1 MAKAK
6 NTFLKSKMN
15 KDLDARIL
23 DKNEYRDA
31 VNVQVNKSEGDEV
44 GSLENVLGNTK
55 AADVGDHTGASG
67 LNCIGQIV
75 DDSTGIAYLFYTNHN
90 GNINYYNPSAK
101 HFIIAFDSNTNTLTT
116 LVEGA
121 FLNFSTKH
129 PIYGVNVLENLLF
142 WTDNRNQP
150 RKINIQ
156 KASTI
161 SGYYTTEDQISVAKY
176 NPHKSIEL
184 FSESEL
190 SSGDY
195 ESTMKDVSS
204 FYLPNGGKGI
214 IKNNVTA
221 GDTQVNLSTLEGDIV
236 VPGPYGTTGATVS
249 YTTATNPPSI
259 VEVAGVTVSSFTY
272 NDSTDA
278 WEVTVTGGTLPDL
291 NDITQSIVFNA
302 NPYYNK
308 DYAGDPTYLQDKFV
322 RFGYRFKF
330 DDDEYS
336 LFSTFTQST
345 FIPKQDGYF
354 MYVKKDEADN
364 VQDVNDQDAA
374 YRSSI
379 VSFMENKVDN
389 IELRIPLPFDNYELQ
404 DKLKVKSLEILYKES
419 DEPSVKVVDS
429 IDIDT
434 IFNAAATCQ
443 AAAATT
449 TTTLTVDN
457 VQGGI
462 NIGDRITGFGILGTS
477 VVTVDNYVPDNPDE
491 NPSTSGTITLSSAQT
506 IAEDTVLTIGE
517 TDYYIYNYESK
528 KPFKTLPERDLIRV
542 YDKIPV
548 RAFAQEVSGNRVI
561 YGNFQNKHTA
571 PDHLNYNVA
580 ITEKSEFSLNEV
592 TVDADAIPSGST
604 TITFTNYTPKAGS
617 TIEIG
622 YIVIC
627 PGIPEGTLVTSVTAG
642 GGNTGTITIDNAT
655 TANIDLGQVI
665 IIEPGG
671 DTKNTSSVIEYP
683 NHSVKTNRNYQVGV
697 ILSDRYGRQS
707 GVILSDNKD
716 LITIGGNKFIGSTV
730 YSPYIDS
737 NVQPDEWR
745 GNSIKM
751 LFNETIAT
759 EKNLSIGLPGVYN
772 GDPTSSDYNPL
783 GWYTFKVVVKQTE
796 QEYYNVYLPGIM
808 AAYPNDTSLEVG
820 KTSHIALI
828 SDNINKVPRDLNEVG
843 PDQDQF
849 RSSVKLYG
857 RVENSDVEV
866 SETLGNIGDSNLQ
879 YYPGRTFDFASTVAT
894 NIDLFDY
901 NPQDPPAPNYFPQF
915 YSVES
920 NPYIARINTAKKIG
934 QVADVNFTAVTAII
948 AVTATTDTL
957 QLTSVSGESADIE
970 IGDKVVGPGFPD
982 DLVVSGSGFTSGNA
996 AGQNWKVAGTGFTGT
1011 TVEFYNDV
1019 VGGNPPG
1026 SAAIVAGQTMDTQAG
1041 VPEGTVVLSVDT
1053 NGGPPNNTIVEL
1065 NNIVQLSGGTLVD
1078 FTEPSELVVS
1088 TAVPVTLG
1096 DSINVYSA
1104 AAPGIQYLAVYE
1116 TEPVQSLLDIFW
1128 ETSTTGF
1135 IKDINDVIIN
1145 ENDGGSGAAGLSNWN
1160 DNPFNESLRSGE
1172 DCLQAPIY
1180 LVDNFGAAIPSGD
1193 IDVPLALDSVVDDNG
1208 INVQTEYVFDP
1219 YPFPGPTVQQPV
1231 FSFEETSS
1239 GSYEYMLKTADGFAS
1254 FIYYG
1259 ADEGARNFTLTFSA
1273 VVNDLPITITQN
1285 LSLGN
1290 TQPHIPTS
1298 SGNTSDVKVLNDQ
1311 TSVTEIKVYTGSD
1324 DIGNGWDVTTT
1335 NTSYPLPA
1343 GLQTTGSNFTPPEDP
1358 VLEFGVVNAV
1368 NNSNTFVTYN
1378 WASGIINV
1386 DDLLYRATG
1395 NNVGNVP
1402 SGTYIESIQV
1412 DTPIAGQTTFTVSK
1426 NITVPAYTSNPSA
1439 KLTFGSPGTLEV
1451 DQAVTVGEDQILN
1464 VANTSELWDDCPLA
1478 PFYPGG
1484 TNVRYIGELK
1494 AVNGAGWR
1502 SSDLLGNSKKSEDLT
1517 FTKISEVRGAGTPG
1531 EATTNY
1537 FALENPGYS
1546 FLGASAKIDLVN
1558 TGYQDA
1564 NMPSDVYTITY
1575 EVSDP
1580 GDTVQCQAIVNTG
1593 IVICKIQEW
1602 TLNGVYSGSG
1612 VPYTGKFIFV
1622 QVCDPNGALPPF
1634 GTGINGWYCW
1644 IDGNQDS
1651 GDFPSWNNLISSNGS
1666 NNIIIN
1672 PTSDG
1677 TGYANM
1683 STTGWTAKFTFLQ
1696 DQNNPVPGGY
1706 TFYGLLTHIANNSAI
1721 TGGDLIGGGGPDRYQ
1736 WTLTAGTDTN
1746 TPLVPSTSNY
1756 AFSIV

>member
-1 MAKAK
+1 MAKAS

-15 KDLDARIL
+15 KDLDARIIAN
-23 DKNEYRDA
+23 NEYRNA
-31 VNVQVNKSEGDEV
+31 INVQVNKSEGDNV

-55 AADVGDHTGASG
+55 VADVGEATGASN
-67 LNCIGQIV
+67 LNCIGKVV
-75 DDSTGIAYLFYTNHN
+75 DDSSGVAYLFYTNHN
-90 GNINYYNPSAK
+90 GNLNNYNPLAK
-101 HFIIAFDSNTNTLTT
+101 NFIISFDSKTDSITT

-129 PIYGVNVLENLLF
+129 PIYGINVLENLLF

-156 KASTI
+156 KASTAL
-161 SGYYTTEDQISVAKY
+161 GYYTTEDQISVAKY
-176 NPHKSIEL
+176 NPHKAIEL

-214 IKNNVTA
+214 IKNDVTA
-221 GDTQVNLSTLEGDIV
+221 GDTQVDLSTLEGDIV
-236 VPGPYGTTGATVS
+236 VPGPYGATGASVS
-249 YTTATNPPSI
+249 YTTSTNPPSI

-272 NDSTDA
+272 NDSTSA

-291 NDITQSIVFNA
+291 DDITQSIVFNA

-308 DYAGDPTYLQDKFV
+308 DYAGDPTYLEDKFV

-389 IELRIPLPFDNYELQ
+389 IELRIPLPFENYELQ
-404 DKLKVKSLEILYKES
+404 DKLKVKFLEILYKES
-419 DEPSVKVVDS
+419 DGASVKVVDS
-429 IDIDT
+429 VDINT
-434 IFNAAATCQ
+434 IFNAAAVCQ
-443 AAAATT
+443 ASAATT
-449 TTTLTVDN
+449 TITLTVDN

-462 NIGDRITGFGILGTS
+462 NIGDRVTGFGILGTS
-477 VVTVDNYVPDNPDE
+477 FVTIDNYEPDNPEE

-517 TDYYIYNYESK
+517 TDYYTYNYKSK
-528 KPFKTLPERDLIRV
+528 KPIKTLPEKDLIRV

-561 YGNFQNKHTA
+561 YGNFQDKHSA

-580 ITEKSEFSLNEV
+580 VTEKTEFTLNEV

-604 TITFTNYTPKAGS
+604 TITFTNYNPKGGS
-617 TIEIG
+617 TIQVG
-622 YIVIC
+622 YVVIC
-627 PGIPEGTLVTSVTAG
+627 PGIPEGTLVTSVTTG
-642 GGNTGTITIDNAT
+642 GGNTGTITLDTAT
-655 TANIDLGQVI
+655 TANINLGQVI

-671 DTKNTSSVIEYP
+671 DVQNTSSVIEYP
-683 NHSVKTNRNYQVGV
+683 NHSLKTNRNYQVGV

-716 LITIGGNKFIGSTV
+716 LITINGNKFIGSTV

-737 NVQPDEWR
+737 SVQPDEWR

-759 EKNLSIGLPGVYN
+759 AGTPGVYN
-772 GDPTSSDYNPL
+772 GDQTSSDYNPL

-808 AAYPNDTSLEVG
+808 AAYPNNTTLEVG

-828 SDNINKVPRDLNEVG
+828 SDNINKVPRDLSEVG
-843 PDQDQF
+843 PDQNQF
-849 RSSVKLYG
+849 RSSIKLYG
-857 RVENSDVEV
+857 RVENSNVEV

-894 NIDLFDY
+894 NTDLFDY

-920 NPYIARINTAKKIG
+920 NPYIARINTAKRIG
-934 QVADVNFTAVTAII
+934 QVADVNFTSVSAII
-948 AVTATTDTL
+948 AVTETTDTL
-957 QLTSVSGESADIE
+957 KLTSVSGVTADIE

-982 DLVVSGSGFTSGNA
+982 DLVVSGSGFSSGNTVR
-996 AGQNWKVAGTGFTGT
+996 AGAVIAGTGFTGT
-1011 TVEFYNDV
+1011 LFELSSQGAGTDPIVPGLIVE
-1019 VGGNPPG
+1019 
-1026 SAAIVAGQTMDTQAG
+1026 TTTG
-1041 VPEGTVVLSVDT
+1041 VPEGTVVLNVSGTIPNLEIEVNNVVQVT
-1053 NGGPPNNTIVEL
+1053 GG
-1065 NNIVQLSGGTLVD
+1065 QLLD
-1078 FTEPSELVVS
+1078 FNEADSLVVS
-1088 TAVPVTLG
+1088 TVLPVTLG

-1104 AAPGIQYLAVYE
+1104 ETPGIQYLAVYE
-1116 TEPVQSLLDIFW
+1116 TEPVKSLLDIFW

-1135 IKDINDVIIN
+1135 IQDINDVIIN

-1172 DCLQAPIY
+1172 NCLQAPIY

-1193 IDVPLALDSVVDDNG
+1193 IDVPLALDSVIDDNG

-1231 FSFEETSS
+1231 FSFEETTP
-1239 GSYEYMLKTADGFAS
+1239 GSYEYMLKTANGFAS

-1259 ADEGARNFTLTFSA
+1259 IDEGARNFTLTFSA
-1273 VVNDLPITITQN
+1273 TVNDLPITITQD

-1298 SGNTSDVKVLNDQ
+1298 SGNSSTVQVLNDQ
-1311 TSVTEIKVYTGSD
+1311 TSVTDIKVYTGSE
-1324 DIGNGWDVTTT
+1324 DIGAGWDVTTL

-1343 GLQTTGSNFTPPEDP
+1343 GLQTTGTAFTPPGDP
-1358 VLEFGVVNAV
+1358 LTPFGVINAV
-1368 NNSNTFVTYN
+1368 SSSNTFVVYN
-1378 WASGIINV
+1378 WAALIIDV
-1386 DDLLYRATG
+1386 DNILYRSTSNTFG
-1395 NNVGNVP
+1395 SVP
-1402 SGTYIESIQV
+1402 SGTYIVSKQA
-1412 DTPIAGQTTFTVSK
+1412 DTPVAGQTTVTVNN
-1426 NITVPAYTSNPSA
+1426 NITVPAFTSNSSA
-1439 KLTFGSPGTLEV
+1439 TLQTGTPGQLEV
-1451 DQAVTVGEDQILN
+1451 SAAVTVGEGQILN
-1464 VANTSELWDDCPLA
+1464 TTNSSELWDDCPLA

-1484 TNVRYIGELK
+1484 TNVRYVGELQ

-1502 SSDLLGNSKKSEDLT
+1502 STDILGNTQKYKDLT

-1531 EATTNY
+1531 EETLFPGY
-1537 FALENPGYS
+1537 FALENPGAAS
-1546 FLGASAKIDLVN
+1546 FNSAAKIDLVN

-1593 IVICKIQEW
+1593 LVICDLQEW
-1602 TLNGVYSGSG
+1602 TLEGYYRDCSGNIPTGVSYEGR
-1612 VPYTGKFIFV
+1612 FIFV
-1622 QVCDPNGALPPF
+1622 RVCDPNGGLIG
-1634 GTGINGWYCW
+1634 GTNVNGWYAW
-1644 IDGNQDS
+1644 LSGNQGGEFS
-1651 GDFPSWNNLISSNGS
+1651 SWQNLVSSNGS
-1666 NNIIIN
+1666 SNIIIN
-1672 PTSDG
+1672 PTGG
-1677 TGYANM
+1677 TGGANM
-1683 STTGWTAKFTFLQ
+1683 ATEGWTAKFV
-1696 DQNNPVPGGY
+1696 D
-1706 TFYGLLTHIANNSAI
+1706 IATLKNVIATNQTI
-1721 TGGDLIGGGGPDRYQ
+1721 IGGCLVYGGSSYAYT
-1736 WTLTAGTDTN
+1736 WTLTAGTGTN

-1756 AFSIV
+1756 LFSIV

>member
-55 AADVGDHTGASG
+55 AADVSVHTGANN
-67 LNCIGQIV
+67 LTCIGQAV
-75 DDSTGIAYLFYTNHN
+75 DDSTSTAYLFYTNH
-90 GNINYYNPSAK
+90 GGSIDNYSPSAEN
-101 HFIIAFDSNTNTLTT
+101 FIISFNSSTNTLTT

-121 FLNFSTKH
+121 FLNFSTKN

-150 RKINIQ
+150 RKINLQ

-161 SGYYTTEDQISVAKY
+161 TGYYITEDQISVAKY

-184 FSESEL
+184 FSESAL
-190 SSGDY
+190 SPGDY

-214 IKNNVTA
+214 IKNDVTA

-236 VPGPYGTTGATVS
+236 VPGPYGATGASVS
-249 YTTATNPPSI
+249 YTTSTNPPSI

-272 NDSTDA
+272 NDSTSA

-291 NDITQSIVFNA
+291 DDITQSIVFNA

-308 DYAGDPTYLQDKFV
+308 DYAGDPTYLEDKFV

-379 VSFMENKVDN
+379 VSFMENKVNN

-429 IDIDT
+429 IDINT

-449 TTTLTVDN
+449 TTNLTVDN
-457 VQGGI
+457 VKGGI
-462 NIGDRITGFGILGTS
+462 NVGDRITGFGILGSS
-477 VVTVDNYVPDNPDE
+477 VVTVDDYEPDNPDE

-517 TDYYIYNYESK
+517 TDYYVYNYESK
-528 KPFKTLPERDLIRV
+528 KPFKTLPEKDLIRV

-580 ITEKSEFSLNEV
+580 VTEKNEFSLNEV

-604 TITFTNYTPKAGS
+604 TITFTNYNPKGGS
-617 TIEIG
+617 TIQIG

-627 PGIPEGTLVTSVTAG
+627 PGIPEGTLVTSVTTG

-655 TANIDLGQVI
+655 TANINLGQVI

-683 NHSVKTNRNYQVGV
+683 NNSVKTNRNYQVGV
-697 ILSDRYGRQS
+697 VLSDRYGRQS

-716 LITIGGNKFIGSTV
+716 LIIVDGNKFIGSTV
-730 YSPYIDS
+730 YSPYINS
-737 NVQPDEWR
+737 STQPDEWR

-759 EKNLSIGLPGVYN
+759 QKNLSIGLPGVYN
-772 GDPTSSDYNPL
+772 GDPTSGDYNPL

-808 AAYPNDTSLEVG
+808 AAYPNDTTLEVG

-828 SDNINKVPRDLNEVG
+828 SDNINKVPRDLAEVG
-843 PDQDQF
+843 PDQEQF

-866 SETLGNIGDSNLQ
+866 SETLTNIGDSNLQ
-879 YYPGRTFDFASTVAT
+879 YYPDRTFDFASTVAT

-901 NPQDPPAPNYFPQF
+901 NPQNPPAPNYFPQF

-934 QVADVNFTAVTAII
+934 QVADVNFTAVSGII
-948 AVTATTDTL
+948 AVTTTTDTL
-957 QLTSVSGESADIE
+957 KLTSVSGDSADIE

-982 DLVVSGSGFTSGNA
+982 DLVVSGSGFTTG
-996 AGQNWKVAGTGFTGT
+996 GFVREGTVGGTGFTGT
-1011 TVEFYNDV
+1011 TFELSAYGSGTGTVVPGLIVE
-1019 VGGNPPG
+1019 
-1026 SAAIVAGQTMDTQAG
+1026 TTTG
-1041 VPEGTVVLSVDT
+1041 VPEGTVVLNISGTFPNFEVEVNNVVQVT
-1053 NGGPPNNTIVEL
+1053 GGQSL
-1065 NNIVQLSGGTLVD
+1065 NFNEADS
-1078 FTEPSELVVS
+1078 LVVS
-1088 TAVPVTLG
+1088 IAVPVTLG

-1104 AAPGIQYLAVYE
+1104 TTPGIQYLAVYE

-1135 IKDINDVIIN
+1135 IQDINDVIIN
-1145 ENDGGSGAAGLSNWN
+1145 ENEGGSGAAGLSNWN

-1193 IDVPLALDSVVDDNG
+1193 IDVPLSLDSVFDANG
-1208 INVQTEYVFDP
+1208 INVQTEYTALGFAN
-1219 YPFPGPTVQQPV
+1219 PV
-1231 FSFEETSS
+1231 FSFEETSP
-1239 GSYEYMLKTADGFAS
+1239 GSYEYMLKTAPGFVAE
-1254 FIYYG
+1254 IYYG
-1259 ADEGARNFTLTFSA
+1259 TDEGARNFTLTFSA

-1298 SGNTSDVKVLNDQ
+1298 SGNSSGSRVLKDQ
-1311 TSVTEIKVYTGSD
+1311 TSVTTILVYTGGQN
-1324 DIGNGWDVTTT
+1324 IQAGWDVTTLDL
-1335 NTSYPLPA
+1335 SYPLPA
-1343 GLQTTGSNFTPPEDP
+1343 GLQTAGTAFTPPGNP
-1358 VLEFGVVNAV
+1358 LTAFGVVNAV
-1368 NNSNTFVTYN
+1368 SNSNTFVVYD
-1378 WASGIINV
+1378 WLDPIINPNY
-1386 DDLLYRATG
+1386 LLYRQTS
-1395 NNVGNVP
+1395 NVYGSVP
-1402 SGTYIESIQV
+1402 SGTYIVSKQA
-1412 DTPIAGQTTFTVSK
+1412 DTPVAGQITVTVSK
-1426 NITVPAYTSNPSA
+1426 NITVPAFTSNSSA
-1439 KLTFGSPGTLEV
+1439 LLQTGAPGQLEV
-1451 DQAVTVGEDQILN
+1451 SAAVTVGEGQLLN
-1464 VANTSELWDDCPLA
+1464 VVDSSEIWDDCPLA

-1484 TNVRYIGELK
+1484 TNVRHVGELK

-1502 SSDLLGNSKKSEDLT
+1502 STDTISNAKRAEDLT

-1531 EATTNY
+1531 EETLSPGY
-1537 FALENPGYS
+1537 FALENPGYAFFGS
-1546 FLGASAKIDLVN
+1546 AAKIDLVN

-1580 GDTVQCQAIVNTG
+1580 GDSVQCQAIVNTG
-1593 IVICKIQEW
+1593 LVICELQEW
-1602 TLNGVYSGSG
+1602 TLEGYYRNCSGNISTGVSYEGR
-1612 VPYTGKFIFV
+1612 FIFV
-1622 QVCDPNGALPPF
+1622 KVCDPNGGLIG
-1634 GTGINGWYCW
+1634 GTNVNGWYAW
-1644 IDGNQDS
+1644 LSGNQGGEFS
-1651 GDFPSWNNLISSNGS
+1651 SWQNLVSSNGS
-1666 NNIIIN
+1666 SNIIIN
-1672 PTSDG
+1672 PTGG
-1677 TGYANM
+1677 TGTGNM
-1683 STTGWTAKFTFLQ
+1683 ATQGWTAKFLDTATLK
-1696 DQNNPVPGGY
+1696 NV
-1706 TFYGLLTHIANNSAI
+1706 IATNQTI
-1721 TGGDLIGGGGPDRYQ
+1721 IGGCLVYGGNPDSYT
-1736 WTLTAGTDTN
+1736 WTLTAGTGTSV
-1746 TPLVPSTSNY
+1746 PLVPSTSNY
-1756 AFSIV
+1756 LFTTT

>member
-55 AADVGDHTGASG
+55 SADVGDHTGTSN
-67 LNCIGQIV
+67 LSCIGQVV
-75 DDSTGIAYLFYTNHN
+75 DDSTGVAYLFYTNHN

-101 HFIIAFDSNTNTLTT
+101 HFIIAFNSNTNTLTT

-161 SGYYTTEDQISVAKY
+161 TGYYTTEDQISVAKY
-176 NPHKSIEL
+176 NPHKAIEL
-184 FSESEL
+184 FTESEL

-204 FYLPNGGKGI
+204 FYLPNGGKGNI
-214 IKNNVTA
+214 QNAVTA
-221 GDTQVNLSTLEGDIV
+221 GDTQVDLRTLEGDIV
-236 VPGPYGTTGATVS
+236 VPGPYGAAGAKVY
-249 YTTATNPPSI
+249 YTTTANPPSI
-259 VEVAGVTVSSFTY
+259 VEVPGVTVDSFTY
-272 NDSTDA
+272 NDTASPPV
-278 WEVTVTGGTLPDL
+278 WEITVTGGTLPNL
-291 NDITQSIVFNA
+291 SAFTQNIVFNA

-308 DYAGDPTYLQDKFV
+308 DYAGDPTYLEDKFV

-374 YRSSI
+374 FRSSI
-379 VSFMENKVDN
+379 VSFMENKVNN

-429 IDIDT
+429 IDINT

-462 NIGDRITGFGILGTS
+462 NVGDRITGFGILGSS
-477 VVTVDNYVPDNPDE
+477 VVTVDDYEPDNPDE

-517 TDYYIYNYESK
+517 TDYYLYNYESK
-528 KPFKTLPERDLIRV
+528 KPFKTLPEKDLIRV

-561 YGNFQNKHTA
+561 YGNFQNKHSA

-580 ITEKSEFSLNEV
+580 VTEKSEFSLNEV

-604 TITFTNYTPKAGS
+604 TITFTNYTPKGGS

-627 PGIPEGTLVTSVTAG
+627 PGVPEGTLVTSVTAG

-655 TANIDLGQVI
+655 TANINLGQVI

-716 LITIGGNKFIGSTV
+716 LITIGENKFIGSTV

-737 NVQPDEWR
+737 SIQPDEWR

-759 EKNLSIGLPGVYN
+759 TGDPGVYN

-808 AAYPNDTSLEVG
+808 AAYPNNTSLEIG
-820 KTSHIALI
+820 KTSHVALI
-828 SDNINKVPRDLNEVG
+828 SDNINKVPRDLTEVG
-843 PDQDQF
+843 PDQEQF

-857 RVENSDVEV
+857 RVENSNVEV

-920 NPYIARINTAKKIG
+920 NPYIARINTAKQIG
-934 QVADVNFTAVTAII
+934 QVADVNFTAVSGII

-957 QLTSVSGESADIE
+957 QLTSVSGQSADIE
-970 IGDKVVGPGFPD
+970 IGDEVVGPGFPD
-982 DLVVSGSGFTSGNA
+982 DLVVSGSGFSSGNTVRVDA
-996 AGQNWKVAGTGFTGT
+996 VVAGTGFTGT
-1011 TVEFYNDV
+1011 LFELSSQGTGTDPIVPGLIVE
-1019 VGGNPPG
+1019 
-1026 SAAIVAGQTMDTQAG
+1026 TTTG
-1041 VPEGTVVLSVDT
+1041 VPEGTVVLNVSGTIPNLEIEVNNVVQVT
-1053 NGGPPNNTIVEL
+1053 GG
-1065 NNIVQLSGGTLVD
+1065 QLLD
-1078 FTEPSELVVS
+1078 FNEADSLVVS

-1104 AAPGIQYLAVYE
+1104 ETPGIQYLAVYE
-1116 TEPVQSLLDIFW
+1116 TEPVKSLLDIFW

-1135 IKDINDVIIN
+1135 IQDINDVIIN
-1145 ENDGGSGAAGLSNWN
+1145 ENEGGSGAAGLSNWN

-1172 DCLQAPIY
+1172 NCLQAPIY

-1193 IDVPLALDSVVDDNG
+1193 IDVPLALDSVIDDNG
-1208 INVQTEYVFDP
+1208 INVQTEYTALGFAN
-1219 YPFPGPTVQQPV
+1219 PV
-1231 FSFEETSS
+1231 FSFEETSP
-1239 GSYEYMLKTADGFAS
+1239 GSYEYMLKTASGFVAE
-1254 FIYYG
+1254 IYYG
-1259 ADEGARNFTLTFSA
+1259 TDEGARNFTLTFSA

-1298 SGNTSDVKVLNDQ
+1298 AGNASDVKVLKDQ
-1311 TSVTEIKVYTGSD
+1311 TSVTDIKVYTGSE
-1324 DIGNGWDVTTT
+1324 DIGTGWDVTTLDI
-1335 NTSYPLPA
+1335 SYPLPA
-1343 GLQTTGSNFTPPEDP
+1343 GLQTTGTAFTPPGDP
-1358 VLEFGVVNAV
+1358 LQPFGVVNAV
-1368 NNSNTFVTYN
+1368 SNSNTFVVYSSL
-1378 WASGIINV
+1378 ALIIDV
-1386 DDLLYRATG
+1386 DDILYRSISNTF
-1395 NNVGNVP
+1395 GNVP
-1402 SGTYIESIQV
+1402 PGTYIVSKQA
-1412 DTPIAGQTTFTVSK
+1412 DTPVVDQTTVTVNN
-1426 NITVPAYTSNPSA
+1426 NITVPAFTSNSSA
-1439 KLTFGSPGTLEV
+1439 TLQTGTPGQLEV
-1451 DQAVTVGEDQILN
+1451 SAAVTVGEGQILN
-1464 VANTSELWDDCPLA
+1464 TANSSELWDDCPLA

-1517 FTKISEVRGAGTPG
+1517 FTKISEVRGAGTLG
-1531 EATTNY
+1531 EQETNY
-1537 FALENPGYS
+1537 FALENPGYA
-1546 FLGASAKIDLVN
+1546 FFNTAAKIDLVN
-1558 TGYQDA
+1558 TGYQNA

-1580 GDTVQCQAIVNTG
+1580 GDSVQCQAIVNTG
-1593 IVICKIQEW
+1593 LVICDLQEW
-1602 TLNGVYSGSG
+1602 TLEGYYRNCSGNTSTGVSYE
-1612 VPYTGKFIFV
+1612 GKFIFV
-1622 QVCDPNGALPPF
+1622 RVCDPNGGLIG
-1634 GTGINGWYCW
+1634 GTNVNGWYAW
-1644 IDGNQDS
+1644 LSGNQGGEFS
-1651 GDFPSWNNLISSNGS
+1651 SWQNLVSSNGS
-1666 NNIIIN
+1666 SNIIIN
-1672 PTSDG
+1672 PTGG
-1677 TGYANM
+1677 TGTGNM
-1683 STTGWTAKFTFLQ
+1683 ATEGWTAKFV
-1696 DQNNPVPGGY
+1696 D
-1706 TFYGLLTHIANNSAI
+1706 IATLKNVIATNQTI
-1721 TGGDLIGGGGPDRYQ
+1721 IGGCLVYGGSSFAYT
-1736 WTLTAGTDTN
+1736 WTLTAGTGTN
-1746 TPLVPSTSNY
+1746 VPLVPSTSNY
-1756 AFSIV
+1756 LFTIT

>member
-55 AADVGDHTGASG
+55 AADAGTHTGVSG
-67 LNCIGQIV
+67 LNCIGQVV
-75 DDSTGIAYLFYTNHN
+75 DDSTGIAYLFYTNQNTNH
-90 GNINYYNPSAK
+90 YSPSAK
-101 HFIIAFDSNTNTLTT
+101 NFIIAFNSNTNTLTT

-150 RKINIQ
+150 RKINLQ

-161 SGYYTTEDQISVAKY
+161 TNYYTTEDQISVAKY

-184 FSESEL
+184 FSESAL
-190 SSGDY
+190 SSEGY

-214 IKNNVTA
+214 IKDDVTA

-236 VPGPYGTTGATVS
+236 IPGPYGATGAKVY
-249 YTTATNPPSI
+249 YTTASNPPSI
-259 VEVAGVTVSSFTY
+259 VEVSGVTVGSFTY
-272 NDSTDA
+272 NNSTKA
-278 WEVTVTGGTLPDL
+278 WEVTVTGGTLPELDR
-291 NDITQSIVFNA
+291 ITQSIVFNA

-308 DYAGDPTYLQDKFV
+308 DYAGDPTYLEDKFV

-354 MYVKKDEADN
+354 MYVKKDKADN
-364 VQDVNDQDAA
+364 VQDVNDQDSA

-379 VSFMENKVDN
+379 VSFMENKVDS
-389 IELRIPLPFDNYELQ
+389 IELRIPLPFENYELQ

-419 DEPSVKVVDS
+419 DELSVKVIDS
-429 IDIDT
+429 IDINT
-434 IFNAAATCQ
+434 IYNAAATCQ

-462 NIGDRITGFGILGTS
+462 NIGDRITGFGIIGSS
-477 VVTVDNYVPDNPDE
+477 VVTVDDYDPDNPDE

-517 TDYYIYNYESK
+517 TDYYIYNYECK
-528 KPFKTLPERDLIRV
+528 KPIKTLPEKDLIRV

-561 YGNFQNKHTA
+561 YGNFQNKHSA

-580 ITEKSEFSLNEV
+580 VTEKNEFSLNEV
-592 TVDADAIPSGST
+592 TVDANATPSGST
-604 TITFTNYTPKAGS
+604 TITFTNYTTKSGS

-627 PGIPEGTLVTSVTAG
+627 PGIPEGTLVTSVTSG
-642 GGNTGTITIDNAT
+642 SGNTGVITIDNAT
-655 TANIDLGQVI
+655 TANISLGQVI

-697 ILSDRYGRQS
+697 VLSDRYGRQS

-737 NVQPDEWR
+737 SIQPDEWR

-783 GWYTFKVVVKQTE
+783 GWYTFKVVVKQTD

-808 AAYPNDTSLEVG
+808 AAYPNDTTLEVG

-828 SDNINKVPRDLNEVG
+828 SDNINKIPRDLAEVG
-843 PDQDQF
+843 PDQEQF

-894 NIDLFDY
+894 NVDLFDY
-901 NPQDPPAPNYFPQF
+901 NTQDPPAPNYFPQF

-934 QVADVNFTAVTAII
+934 QVADVNFTAVSGVI
-948 AVTATTDTL
+948 AVTSTTDTL
-957 QLTSVSGESADIE
+957 QLTSVSGDSADIE
-970 IGDKVVGPGFPD
+970 VGDKVVGPGFPD
-982 DLVVSGSGFTSGNA
+982 DLVVAGSGFTAGSFVRQGTVA
-996 AGQNWKVAGTGFTGT
+996 ATGFTGT
-1011 TVEFYNDV
+1011 TFELSALSVDPDPIVPGLIVE
-1019 VGGNPPG
+1019 
-1026 SAAIVAGQTMDTQAG
+1026 ATTG
-1041 VPEGTVVLSVDT
+1041 VPEGTVVLNVSGSIPNLEIEVNNVVQVT
-1053 NGGPPNNTIVEL
+1053 GGQSL
-1065 NNIVQLSGGTLVD
+1065 D
-1078 FTEPSELVVS
+1078 FNEADSLVVS

-1104 AAPGIQYLAVYE
+1104 TTPGIQYLAVYE

-1145 ENDGGSGAAGLSNWN
+1145 ENEGGSGAAGLSNWN

-1172 DCLQAPIY
+1172 NCLQAPVY
-1180 LVDNFGAAIPSGD
+1180 LVDSFGAAIPSGD
-1193 IDVPLALDSVVDDNG
+1193 IDAPLALDSVIDDNG
-1208 INVQTEYVFDP
+1208 INVQTEYTALGV
-1219 YPFPGPTVQQPV
+1219 VNPV

-1239 GSYEYMLKTADGFAS
+1239 GSYEYMLKTAAGFVAE
-1254 FIYYG
+1254 IYYG

-1298 SGNTSDVKVLNDQ
+1298 TGNTSDVKVLKDQ
-1311 TSVTEIKVYTGSD
+1311 TSVTDIKVYTGSE
-1324 DIGNGWDVTTT
+1324 DIGTGWDVTTLDV
-1335 NTSYPLPA
+1335 SHPLPT
-1343 GLQTTGSNFTPPEDP
+1343 GLQTTGSAFTPPGDP
-1358 VLEFGVVNAV
+1358 LTPFGVVNTV
-1368 NNSNTFVTYN
+1368 SNSNTFVVYD
-1378 WASGIINV
+1378 WAALSIGI
-1386 DDLLYRATG
+1386 DDILYRSISNTFG
-1395 NNVGNVP
+1395 SVP
-1402 SGTYIESIQV
+1402 SGTYIVSKQA
-1412 DTPIAGQTTFTVSK
+1412 DTPVAGQTTITVNN
-1426 NITVPAYTSNPSA
+1426 NITVQAFTSNSSA
-1439 KLTFGSPGTLEV
+1439 TLQTGTPGKLKVSA
-1451 DQAVTVGEDQILN
+1451 AVTVGEGQILN
-1464 VANTSELWDDCPLA
+1464 TANSSELWDDCPLA

-1484 TNVRYIGELK
+1484 TNVRYVGELK

-1502 SSDLLGNSKKSEDLT
+1502 SSDFLGNSKKAEDLT
-1517 FTKISEVRGAGTPG
+1517 FTKISEFRGAGTPG
-1531 EATTNY
+1531 AQETDY
-1537 FALENPGYS
+1537 FDLENPGYA
-1546 FLGASAKIDLVN
+1546 FFGTAAKIDLVN

-1580 GDTVQCQAIVNTG
+1580 GDSVQCQAIVNTG
-1593 IVICKIQEW
+1593 LVICELQEW
-1602 TLNGVYSGSG
+1602 TLNGYYRDCSRNQSLG
-1612 VPYTGKFIFV
+1612 VSYEGRFIFV
-1622 QVCDPNGALPPF
+1622 RVCDPNGGLIG
-1634 GTGINGWYCW
+1634 GTNVNGWYAW
-1644 IDGNQDS
+1644 LSGNQGGQFS
-1651 GDFPSWNNLISSNGS
+1651 SWQNLVSSNGS
-1666 NNIIIN
+1666 SNIIIN
-1672 PTSDG
+1672 PTGG
-1677 TGYANM
+1677 TGAGNM
-1683 STTGWTAKFTFLQ
+1683 ATEGWTAKFFDTATLK
-1696 DQNNPVPGGY
+1696 N
-1706 TFYGLLTHIANNSAI
+1706 TIATNQTI
-1721 TGGDLIGGGGPDRYQ
+1721 IGGCLVYGGGSDAYT
-1736 WTLTAGTDTN
+1736 WTLTAGTGTSVS
-1746 TPLVPSTSNY
+1746 LVPSTSNY
-1756 AFSIV
+1756 LFTIL

>member
-55 AADVGDHTGASG
+55 AADVSVHTGVNN
-67 LNCIGQIV
+67 LTCIGQAV
-75 DDSTGIAYLFYTNHN
+75 DDSTSTAYLFYTTH
-90 GNINYYNPSAK
+90 GGSIDNYSPSAENY
-101 HFIIAFDSNTNTLTT
+101 IIAFNSNDNSLIT

-121 FLNFSTKH
+121 FLNFSKRN
-129 PIYGVNVLENLLF
+129 PIYGINILENLLF

-161 SGYYTTEDQISVAKY
+161 TGYYTTEDQISVAKY
-176 NPHKSIEL
+176 NPHKAIEL
-184 FSESEL
+184 FAESEL

-214 IKNNVTA
+214 IKDNVTA

-236 VPGPYGTTGATVS
+236 VPGPYGTTGASVS
-249 YTTATNPPSI
+249 YTTSTNPPSI
-259 VEVAGVTVSSFTY
+259 VEVTGVTVSSFTY
-272 NDSTDA
+272 NDSTSA

-291 NDITQSIVFNA
+291 DDITQSIVFNA

-308 DYAGDPTYLQDKFV
+308 DYAGDPTYLEDKFV

-379 VSFMENKVDN
+379 VSFMENKVNN

-429 IDIDT
+429 IDINT

-462 NIGDRITGFGILGTS
+462 NVGDRITGFGILGTS
-477 VVTVDNYVPDNPDE
+477 VVTVDDYEPDNQDE

-517 TDYYIYNYESK
+517 TDYYVYNYESK
-528 KPFKTLPERDLIRV
+528 KPFKTLPEKDLIRV

-580 ITEKSEFSLNEV
+580 VTEKNEFSLNEV

-604 TITFTNYTPKAGS
+604 TITFTNYTPKGGS
-617 TIEIG
+617 TIQIG

-655 TANIDLGQVI
+655 TANINLGQVI

-697 ILSDRYGRQS
+697 VLSDRYGRQS

-716 LITIGGNKFIGSTV
+716 LIIVDGNKFIGSTV
-730 YSPYIDS
+730 YSPYINS
-737 NVQPDEWR
+737 STQPDEWR

-759 EKNLSIGLPGVYN
+759 QKNLSIGLPGVYN
-772 GDPTSSDYNPL
+772 GDPTSGDYNPL

-808 AAYPNDTSLEVG
+808 AAYPNDTTLEVG

-828 SDNINKVPRDLNEVG
+828 SDNINKVPRDLAEVG
-843 PDQDQF
+843 PDQEQF

-866 SETLGNIGDSNLQ
+866 SETLTNIGDSNLQ
-879 YYPGRTFDFASTVAT
+879 YYPDRTFDFASTVAT

-901 NPQDPPAPNYFPQF
+901 NPQNPPAPNYFPQF

-934 QVADVNFTAVTAII
+934 QVADVNFTAVSGII
-948 AVTATTDTL
+948 AVTTTTDTL
-957 QLTSVSGESADIE
+957 KLTSVSGDSANIE

-982 DLVVSGSGFTSGNA
+982 DLVVSGSGFTTG
-996 AGQNWKVAGTGFTGT
+996 GFVREGTVGGTGFTGT
-1011 TVEFYNDV
+1011 TFELSAYGSGTGTVVPGLIVE
-1019 VGGNPPG
+1019 
-1026 SAAIVAGQTMDTQAG
+1026 TTTG
-1041 VPEGTVVLSVDT
+1041 VPEGTVVLNISGTFPNFEVEVNNVVQVT
-1053 NGGPPNNTIVEL
+1053 GGQSL
-1065 NNIVQLSGGTLVD
+1065 NFNEADS
-1078 FTEPSELVVS
+1078 LVVS

-1104 AAPGIQYLAVYE
+1104 TTPGIQYLAIYE

-1135 IKDINDVIIN
+1135 IQDINDVIIN
-1145 ENDGGSGAAGLSNWN
+1145 ENEGGSGAAGLSNWN

-1172 DCLQAPIY
+1172 DCLQAPVY

-1193 IDVPLALDSVVDDNG
+1193 IDVSLALDSVIDDNG
-1208 INVQTEYVFDP
+1208 INVQTEYTAFG
-1219 YPFPGPTVQQPV
+1219 FPNPV
-1231 FSFEETSS
+1231 FSFEETSP
-1239 GSYEYMLKTADGFAS
+1239 GSYEYMLKTAAGFVAE
-1254 FIYYG
+1254 IYYG
-1259 ADEGARNFTLTFSA
+1259 TDEGARNFTLTFSA

-1298 SGNTSDVKVLNDQ
+1298 AGNSSSVGVLKDQ
-1311 TSVTEIKVYTGSD
+1311 TSVTTILVRSGSES
-1324 DIGNGWDVTTT
+1324 IQAGWDVTTLD
-1335 NTSYPLPA
+1335 SAYPLPA
-1343 GLQTTGSNFTPPEDP
+1343 GLQTAGTAFTPPGNP
-1358 VLEFGVVNAV
+1358 LTAFGVVNSV
-1368 NNSNTFVTYN
+1368 SNSNTFVVYD
-1378 WASGIINV
+1378 WLDPIINPN
-1386 DDLLYRATG
+1386 DLLYRATG
-1395 NNVGNVP
+1395 NTYGSVP
-1402 SGTYIESIQV
+1402 SGTYIVSKQA
-1412 DTPIAGQTTFTVSK
+1412 DTPVAGQMTVTVNN
-1426 NITVPAYTSNPSA
+1426 NITVTAFTNNSYA
-1439 KLTFGSPGTLEV
+1439 KLQTGSPGQLEV
-1451 DQAVTVGEDQILN
+1451 SAAVTVGEGQILN
-1464 VANTSELWDDCPLA
+1464 VVDSSEIWDDCPLA

-1484 TNVRYIGELK
+1484 TNVRHVGELK

-1502 SSDLLGNSKKSEDLT
+1502 STDTLSNAKKAEDLT

-1531 EATTNY
+1531 EETLSPGY
-1537 FALENPGYS
+1537 FALENPGYA
-1546 FLGASAKIDLVN
+1546 FFGTAAKIDLVN

-1593 IVICKIQEW
+1593 LVICELQEW
-1602 TLNGVYSGSG
+1602 TLNGEYRIAIDDFGGTG
-1612 VPYTGKFIFV
+1612 VFYEGKFIFV
-1622 QVCDPNGALPPF
+1622 QVCDPNGGLI
-1634 GTGINGWYCW
+1634 GGEDYNGWYAW
-1644 IDGNQDS
+1644 RSGSNTAENP

-1666 NNIIIN
+1666 SNLIIDPYNGNGALYDPGFGWTTRSYSIDNIPN
-1672 PTSDG
+1672 PNPG
-1677 TGYANM
+1677 GFPLTGLKAAIAGNEV
-1683 STTGWTAKFTFLQ
+1683 TTGGYL
-1696 DQNNPVPGGY
+1696 VP
-1706 TFYGLLTHIANNSAI
+1706 NSK
-1721 TGGDLIGGGGPDRYQ
+1721 T
-1736 WTLTAGTDTN
+1736 WTLTAGTGTN
-1746 TPLVPSTSNY
+1746 VPLVPSASRYLFT
-1756 AFSIV
+1756 IV

>member
-55 AADVGDHTGASG
+55 AADVGDHTGASN
-67 LNCIGQIV
+67 LNCIGQVV

-101 HFIIAFDSNTNTLTT
+101 NFIIAFNSNTNTLTT

-204 FYLPNGGKGI
+204 FYLPNGGKGNI
-214 IKNNVTA
+214 QNAVTSGA
-221 GDTQVNLSTLEGDIV
+221 TQVDLRTLEGDIV
-236 VPGPYGTTGATVS
+236 VPGPYGTVGAKVY

-259 VEVAGVTVSSFTY
+259 VEVAGVTVDTFTY
-272 NDSTDA
+272 NDSVSPPV
-278 WEVTVTGGTLPDL
+278 WEITVTGGTLPTL
-291 NDITQSIVFNA
+291 NAFTQDIVFNA
-302 NPYYNK
+302 NPYYDKN
-308 DYAGDPTYLQDKFV
+308 YAGDPTYLEDKFV

-389 IELRIPLPFDNYELQ
+389 IELRIPLPFYNYELQ

-419 DEPSVKVVDS
+419 DGPSVKVVDS
-429 IDIDT
+429 IDINT

-548 RAFAQEVSGNRVI
+548 KAFAQEVSGNRVI

-580 ITEKSEFSLNEV
+580 VTERSEFSLNEV
-592 TVDADAIPSGST
+592 TVDADAIPTGST
-604 TITFTNYTPKAGS
+604 TITFTNYTPKGGS
-617 TIEIG
+617 TIGIG

-655 TANIDLGQVI
+655 TANINLGQVI

-697 ILSDRYGRQS
+697 VLSDRYGRQS

-716 LITIGGNKFIGSTV
+716 LITINGNKFIGSTV

-737 NVQPDEWR
+737 SVQPDEWR

-772 GDPTSSDYNPL
+772 GDSTSSDYNPL

-828 SDNINKVPRDLNEVG
+828 SDNINKIPRDLSEVG
-843 PDQDQF
+843 PDQEQF

-894 NIDLFDY
+894 NVDLFDY

-915 YSVES
+915 YSIES
-920 NPYIARINTAKKIG
+920 NPYIARINTSKQIG
-934 QVADVNFTAVTAII
+934 QVADVNFTAVSGIV
-948 AVTATTDTL
+948 AVTTTTDTIK
-957 QLTSVSGESADIE
+957 LTSVSGDSADIE
-970 IGDKVVGPGFPD
+970 IGDEVVGPGFPD
-982 DLVVSGSGFTSGNA
+982 DLVVAGAGFTTG
-996 AGQNWKVAGTGFTGT
+996 GFVRQGTVGGTGFTGT
-1011 TVEFYNDV
+1011 TFELSALSVDPDPIVPGLIVE
-1019 VGGNPPG
+1019 
-1026 SAAIVAGQTMDTQAG
+1026 TTTG
-1041 VPEGTVVLSVDT
+1041 VPEGTVVLNVSGSIPNLEIEVNNVVQVT
-1053 NGGPPNNTIVEL
+1053 GGQSL
-1065 NNIVQLSGGTLVD
+1065 D
-1078 FTEPSELVVS
+1078 FNEADSLVVS

-1104 AAPGIQYLAVYE
+1104 TTPGIQYLAVYE

-1172 DCLQAPIY
+1172 NCLQAPIY

-1193 IDVPLALDSVVDDNG
+1193 IDVPLALDSVIDDNG
-1208 INVQTEYVFDP
+1208 INVQTEYTSLGFAN
-1219 YPFPGPTVQQPV
+1219 PV
-1231 FSFEETSS
+1231 FSFEETTP
-1239 GSYEYMLKTADGFAS
+1239 GSYEYMLKTAAGFVAE
-1254 FIYYG
+1254 IYYG
-1259 ADEGARNFTLTFSA
+1259 TDEGARNFTLTFSA
-1273 VVNDLPITITQN
+1273 TVNDLPITITQN

-1298 SGNTSDVKVLNDQ
+1298 SGNTSDVRVLKDQ
-1311 TSVTEIKVYTGSD
+1311 TSVTDIKVYTGSE
-1324 DIGNGWDVTTT
+1324 DIGTGWDVTTLDL
-1335 NTSYPLPA
+1335 SYPLPA
-1343 GLQTTGSNFTPPEDP
+1343 GLQTTGTAFTSPGDP
-1358 VLEFGVVNAV
+1358 LTPFGVINAV
-1368 NNSNTFVTYN
+1368 SNSNTFVVYN
-1378 WASGIINV
+1378 WAALIINV
-1386 DDLLYRATG
+1386 DDILYRSTSNTFG
-1395 NNVGNVP
+1395 SVP
-1402 SGTYIESIQV
+1402 SGTYIVSKQA
-1412 DTPIAGQTTFTVSK
+1412 DTPVAGQTTVTVNN
-1426 NITVPAYTSNPSA
+1426 NITVPAFTSNSSA
-1439 KLTFGSPGTLEV
+1439 TLQTGTAGQLEV
-1451 DQAVTVGEDQILN
+1451 SAAVTVGEGQILN
-1464 VANTSELWDDCPLA
+1464 TANSSELWDDCPLA

-1484 TNVRYIGELK
+1484 TNVRYVGELK

-1502 SSDLLGNSKKSEDLT
+1502 SSDLLGNSKKAEDLT

-1531 EATTNY
+1531 EETLSPGY
-1537 FALENPGYS
+1537 FALENPGYA
-1546 FLGASAKIDLVN
+1546 FFGTAAKIDLIN

-1593 IVICKIQEW
+1593 LVICELQEW
-1602 TLNGVYSGSG
+1602 TLNGYYRDCSGNIS
-1612 VPYTGKFIFV
+1612 TGITYEGRFIFV
-1622 QVCDPNGALPPF
+1622 RVCDPNGGMIG
-1634 GTGINGWYCW
+1634 GTNVNGWYAW
-1644 IDGNQDS
+1644 LNGNQGGQFS
-1651 GDFPSWNNLISSNGS
+1651 SWQNLISSNGS
-1666 NNIIIN
+1666 SNIIIN
-1672 PTSDG
+1672 PDVG
-1677 TGYANM
+1677 PNGQYLAVE
-1683 STTGWTAKFTFLQ
+1683 GWTLRFL
-1696 DQNNPVPGGY
+1696 DVDTLKGY
-1706 TFYGLLTHIANNSAI
+1706 IATEPQI
-1721 TGGDLIGGGGPDRYQ
+1721 IGGCLVYGGNPDAYT
-1736 WTLTAGTDTN
+1736 WTLTAGTGTN
-1746 TPLVPSTSNY
+1746 VPLVPSASNY
-1756 AFSIV
+1756 LFTIT

>member
-55 AADVGDHTGASG
+55 AADAGTHTGASS
-67 LNCIGQIV
+67 LSCIGQVV

-90 GNINYYNPSAK
+90 GNIDYYNPSAGN
-101 HFIIAFDSNTNTLTT
+101 FILAFDSKTKTLTT
-116 LVEGA
+116 LIEGP

-129 PIYGVNVLENLLF
+129 PIYGVNILENLLF

-184 FSESEL
+184 FSESAL

-204 FYLPNGGKGI
+204 FYLPNGGKGV
-214 IKNNVTA
+214 IKDNVLA

-236 VPGPYGTTGATVS
+236 VPGPYGTTGAKVY
-249 YTTATNPPSI
+249 YTTKTSPPSI
-259 VEVAGVTVSSFTY
+259 VEVLGVTVDSFVY
-272 NDSTDA
+272 NDSTNA
-278 WEVTVTGGTLPDL
+278 WEVTVTGGTLPQLD
-291 NDITQSIVFNA
+291 DITQSIVFNA
-302 NPYYNK
+302 NPYYDK
-308 DYAGDPTYLQDKFV
+308 DYAGDPTYLEDKFV

-374 YRSSI
+374 FRSSI
-379 VSFMENKVDN
+379 VSFMENKVNN
-389 IELRIPLPFDNYELQ
+389 IELRIPLPFYNYELQ
-404 DKLKVKSLEILYKES
+404 NKLKVKSLEILYKES
-419 DEPSVKVVDS
+419 DGPSVKVVDS
-429 IDIDT
+429 IDINT

-443 AAAATT
+443 ASAATT
-449 TTTLTVDN
+449 TTTLAVDN

-477 VVTVDNYVPDNPDE
+477 VVTVDNYEPDNTDE

-506 IAEDTVLTIGE
+506 IAEDTVLTVGE
-517 TDYYIYNYESK
+517 TDYYTYNYDCK
-528 KPFKTLPERDLIRV
+528 KPFKTLPEKDLIRV

-548 RAFAQEVSGNRVI
+548 KAFAQEISGNRVI
-561 YGNFQNKHTA
+561 YGNFQNKHSA

-580 ITEKSEFSLNEV
+580 VTEKSEFSLNEV
-592 TVDADAIPSGST
+592 TVDADAIPLGST
-604 TITFTNYTPKAGS
+604 TITFTNYTPKSGS

-655 TANIDLGQVI
+655 TANINLGQVI

-697 ILSDRYGRQS
+697 VLSDRYGRQS

-716 LITIGGNKFIGSTV
+716 LITIGGNKFIGSTI

-737 NVQPDEWR
+737 SVQPDEWR

-808 AAYPNDTSLEVG
+808 AAYPNDTTLEVG

-857 RVENSDVEV
+857 RVENSNVEV

-934 QVADVNFTAVTAII
+934 QVADVNFTAVSGII

-957 QLTSVSGESADIE
+957 QLTSVSGDSADIE

-982 DLVVSGSGFTSGNA
+982 DLVVSGSGFTGGNA
-996 AGQNWKVAGTGFTGT
+996 AGQNWEVAGTGFTGT
-1011 TVEFYNDV
+1011 TIEFNNDIA
-1019 VGGNPPG
+1019 GGNPPG
-1026 SAAIVAGQTMDTQAG
+1026 SAPIVAGQTMDTQAG
-1041 VPEGTVVLSVDT
+1041 VPEGTVVLSVDF
-1053 NGGPPNNTIVEL
+1053 NGGPPNNIIVEV
-1065 NNIVQLSGGTLVD
+1065 NNVVQLTGGTLVD
-1078 FTEPSELVVS
+1078 FTEPDQLVVS

-1104 AAPGIQYLAVYE
+1104 AVPGIQYLAVYE

-1145 ENDGGSGAAGLSNWN
+1145 ENPGGSGAAGLSNWN

-1172 DCLQAPIY
+1172 DCLQAPVY

-1193 IDVPLALDSVVDDNG
+1193 IDVPLSLDSAVDGNG
-1208 INVQTEYVFDP
+1208 INVQTEYTAFNVP
-1219 YPFPGPTVQQPV
+1219 NPV
-1231 FSFEETSS
+1231 FSFEETTL
-1239 GSYEYMLKTADGFAS
+1239 GSYEYMLKAAPGFVGE
-1254 FIYYG
+1254 IYYG
-1259 ADEGARNFTLTFSA
+1259 TDEGARNFTLTFSA
-1273 VVNDLPITITQN
+1273 VVNDLPITITQS

-1290 TQPHIPTS
+1290 TQPHIPTG
-1298 SGNTSDVKVLNDQ
+1298 SGNSSTVRVLNAQ
-1311 TSVTEIKVYTGSD
+1311 SNVTEINVYTGSEN
-1324 DIGNGWDVTTT
+1324 IGVGWDVTTT
-1335 NTSYPLPA
+1335 NISYPLPS
-1343 GLQTTGSNFTPPEDP
+1343 GLQTTGTAFSPPADP
-1358 VLEFGVVNAV
+1358 VLEIWVLEDVDDT
-1368 NNSNTFVTYN
+1368 NTFIAGNFATGLV
-1378 WASGIINV
+1378 NV
-1386 DDLLYRATG
+1386 NDLIYRAPG
-1395 NNVGNVP
+1395 NNVGSVP
-1402 SGTYIESIQV
+1402 NGTYIQSIQP
-1412 DTPIAGQTTFTVSK
+1412 DTPVAGQTTFTVSK
-1426 NITVPAYTSNPSA
+1426 NITVPSYNNNPNG
-1439 KLTFGSPGTLEV
+1439 KLTFGAPGILEV
-1451 DQAVTVGEDQILN
+1451 DQAVTVDEYQVLN
-1464 VANTSELWDDCPLA
+1464 TVNESELWDDCPNP

-1494 AVNGAGWR
+1494 AVNGAGWK
-1502 SSDLLGNSKKSEDLT
+1502 SSDLLSNVKKAEDLT

-1531 EATTNY
+1531 EETLSPGY
-1537 FALENPGYS
+1537 FALENPGYAFFNS
-1546 FLGASAKIDLVN
+1546 AAKIDLVN

-1580 GDTVQCQAIVNTG
+1580 GDSVQCQAIVNTG
-1593 IVICKIQEW
+1593 LVICKLQEW
-1602 TLNGVYSGSG
+1602 TLTGYYRNCSGNISTG
-1612 VPYTGKFIFV
+1612 VPYEGKFIFV
-1622 QVCDPNGALPPF
+1622 QVCDPNGAMIPF
-1634 GTGINGWYCW
+1634 GDGTNGWYCW
-1644 IDGNQDS
+1644 IDGNQGS

-1666 NNIIIN
+1666 SNIIIN
-1672 PTSDG
+1672 PTSNG
-1677 TGYANM
+1677 TGTGNM
-1683 STTGWTAKFTFLQ
+1683 STTGWTARFNSIE
-1696 DQNNPVPGGY
+1696 DQPNLGGY
-1706 TFYGLLTHIANNSAI
+1706 TFQGLKTIIATNTAI
-1721 TGGDLIGGGGPDRYQ
+1721 TGGCLVYGGGTYAYK

-1746 TPLVPSTSNY
+1746 VPLVPSATNY
-1756 AFSIV
+1756 LFTIV

>member
-55 AADVGDHTGASG
+55 AADVGDHTGINN
-67 LNCIGQIV
+67 LNCIGQVV
-75 DDSTGIAYLFYTNHN
+75 DDSTGFAYLFYTNHG
-90 GNINYYNPSAK
+90 GNLNDYNPLASN
-101 HFIIAFDSNTNTLTT
+101 FIIAFNSKTKSLTT

-121 FLNFSTKH
+121 FLNFSTKY
-129 PIYGVNVLENLLF
+129 PIYGVNILENLLF

-176 NPHKSIEL
+176 NPHKAIEL
-184 FSESEL
+184 FSESSL

-214 IKNNVTA
+214 IKDDVTA

-236 VPGPYGTTGATVS
+236 VPGPYGTTGAKVY
-249 YTTATNPPSI
+249 YTTKTNPASI
-259 VEVAGVTVSSFTY
+259 IEVSGVTVDSFVYNSST
-272 NDSTDA
+272 NA
-278 WEVTVTGGTLPDL
+278 WEVTITGGTLPELDK
-291 NDITQSIVFNA
+291 ITQSIVFNA
-302 NPYYNK
+302 NPYYDK
-308 DYAGDPTYLQDKFV
+308 DYAGDPTYLEDKFV

-354 MYVKKDEADN
+354 MYVKKDAADN

-389 IELRIPLPFDNYELQ
+389 IELRIPLPFNNYELQ

-419 DEPSVKVVDS
+419 DEPSVKVIDS

-434 IFNAAATCQ
+434 IFDAAAICQ
-443 AAAATT
+443 ASANTT

-477 VVTVDNYVPDNPDE
+477 VVTVSDYEPDDPNE

-517 TDYYIYNYESK
+517 PDYYIYNYESK
-528 KPFKTLPERDLIRV
+528 KPFKTLPEKDLIRV

-580 ITEKSEFSLNEV
+580 VTEKSEFSLNEV

-604 TITFTNYTPKAGS
+604 TITFTNYTPKADS
-617 TIEIG
+617 TIQIG
-622 YIVIC
+622 YVVIC
-627 PGIPEGTLVTSVTAG
+627 PGVPEGTLVTSVTTG
-642 GGNTGTITIDNAT
+642 GGGTGTITIDTPT
-655 TANIDLGQVI
+655 TANINLGQII

-671 DTKNTSSVIEYP
+671 DVQNTSSVIEYP

-697 ILSDRYGRQS
+697 VLSDRYGRQS

-737 NVQPDEWR
+737 SVQPDEWR

-808 AAYPNDTSLEVG
+808 ASYPNNTTLEVG
-820 KTSHIALI
+820 KTSHTALI
-828 SDNINKVPRDLNEVG
+828 SDNINKIPRDLTEVG

-915 YSVES
+915 YSLDS
-920 NPYIARINTAKKIG
+920 NPYIARINTSKQIG
-934 QVADVNFTAVTAII
+934 QVADVNFTAVSAII

-957 QLTSVSGESADIE
+957 QLTSVSGDSADIE
-970 IGDKVVGPGFPD
+970 IGDRVVGPGFPD
-982 DLVVSGSGFTSGNA
+982 DLVVDGSGFTNGSA
-996 AGQNWKVAGTGFTGT
+996 AGQNWEVAGTGFTGT
-1011 TVEFYNDV
+1011 TVEFYNDI

-1026 SAAIVAGQTMDTQAG
+1026 TQPIVAGQTMDTQAG

-1065 NNIVQLSGGTLVD
+1065 NNVVQLTGGTLVD

-1088 TAVPVTLG
+1088 TAVQVTLG

-1104 AAPGIQYLAVYE
+1104 AVPGIQYLAVYE
-1116 TEPVQSLLDIFW
+1116 TEPVKSLLDIFW

-1145 ENDGGSGAAGLSNWN
+1145 ENEGGSGAAGLSNWN

-1193 IDVPLALDSVVDDNG
+1193 IDVPLALESAIDDNG
-1208 INVQTEYVFDP
+1208 VNVQTDYTALGFAN
-1219 YPFPGPTVQQPV
+1219 PV
-1231 FSFEETSS
+1231 FSFEETTP
-1239 GSYEYMLKTADGFAS
+1239 GSYEYMLKTASGFVAE
-1254 FIYYG
+1254 IYYG
-1259 ADEGARNFTLTFSA
+1259 TDEGARNFTLTFSA
-1273 VVNDLPITITQN
+1273 TVNGLPITITQN

-1298 SGNTSDVKVLNDQ
+1298 AGNTSDVRVLKNQ
-1311 TSVTEIKVYTGSD
+1311 TSVTSVLVYTGSE
-1324 DIGNGWDVTTT
+1324 DIQTGWDVTTLDL
-1335 NTSYPLPA
+1335 SYPLPA
-1343 GLQTTGSNFTPPEDP
+1343 GLQTAGTAFTAPGDP
-1358 VLEFGVVNAV
+1358 LTPFGVINAV
-1368 NNSNTFVTYN
+1368 SSSNTFVVYN
-1378 WASGIINV
+1378 WAALIINV
-1386 DDLLYRATG
+1386 DDILYRSTS
-1395 NNVGNVP
+1395 NTVGSVP
-1402 SGTYIESIQV
+1402 SGTYIVSKQA
-1412 DTPIAGQTTFTVSK
+1412 DTPVVGQTTITVNN
-1426 NITVPAYTSNPSA
+1426 NITVPAFTSNSSA
-1439 KLTFGSPGTLEV
+1439 TLQTGTPGQLEV
-1451 DQAVTVGEDQILN
+1451 SASVTVGEGQLLS
-1464 VANTSELWDDCPLA
+1464 VANSSELWDDCPLA

-1502 SSDLLGNSKKSEDLT
+1502 SSDLLGNSQKHKDLT

-1531 EATTNY
+1531 EETLSPGY
-1537 FALENPGYS
+1537 FALENPGATLFNS
-1546 FLGASAKIDLVN
+1546 AAKIDLVN

-1593 IVICKIQEW
+1593 LVICELQEW
-1602 TLNGVYSGSG
+1602 TLDGYYRDCSTNISTGVSYQGR
-1612 VPYTGKFIFV
+1612 FIFV
-1622 QVCDPNGALPPF
+1622 RVCDPNGGLIG
-1634 GTGINGWYCW
+1634 GTNVNGWYAW
-1644 IDGNQDS
+1644 LSGNQGGQFS
-1651 GDFPSWNNLISSNGS
+1651 SWQDLISSNGS
-1666 NNIIIN
+1666 SNIIIN
-1672 PTSDG
+1672 PTGG
-1677 TGYANM
+1677 TGTGNM
-1683 STTGWTAKFTFLQ
+1683 ATEGWTAKFFDSTALK
-1696 DQNNPVPGGY
+1696 NN
-1706 TFYGLLTHIANNSAI
+1706 IANNQQI
-1721 TGGDLIGGGGPDRYQ
+1721 IGGCLVYGGNPDAYT
-1736 WTLTAGTDTN
+1736 WTLTAGTGSG
-1746 TPLVPSTSNY
+1746 TPLSPSPSNY
-1756 AFSIV
+1756 LFTIV

>member
-15 KDLDARIL
+15 NDLDARIL

-55 AADVGDHTGASG
+55 AADVSVHTGANN
-67 LNCIGQIV
+67 LTCIGQAV
-75 DDSTGIAYLFYTNHN
+75 DDSTSTAYLFYTNH
-90 GNINYYNPSAK
+90 GGSIDNYSPSAEN
-101 HFIIAFDSNTNTLTT
+101 FIISFNSSTNTLTT

-121 FLNFSTKH
+121 FLNFSTKN

-150 RKINIQ
+150 RKINLQ

-161 SGYYTTEDQISVAKY
+161 TGYYITEDQISVAKY

-184 FSESEL
+184 FSESAL
-190 SSGDY
+190 SPGDY

-214 IKNNVTA
+214 IKNDVTA

-236 VPGPYGTTGATVS
+236 VPGPYGATGASVS
-249 YTTATNPPSI
+249 YTTSTNPPSI

-272 NDSTDA
+272 NDSTSA

-291 NDITQSIVFNA
+291 DDITQSIVFNA

-308 DYAGDPTYLQDKFV
+308 DYAGDPTYLEDKFV

-379 VSFMENKVDN
+379 VSFMENKVNN

-429 IDIDT
+429 IDINT

-449 TTTLTVDN
+449 TTNLTVDN
-457 VQGGI
+457 VKGGI
-462 NIGDRITGFGILGTS
+462 NVGDRITGFGILGSS
-477 VVTVDNYVPDNPDE
+477 VVTVDDYEPDNPDE

-517 TDYYIYNYESK
+517 TDYYVYNYESK
-528 KPFKTLPERDLIRV
+528 KPFKTLPEKDLIRV

-580 ITEKSEFSLNEV
+580 VTEKNEFSLNEV

-604 TITFTNYTPKAGS
+604 TITFTNYNPKGGS
-617 TIEIG
+617 TIQIG

-627 PGIPEGTLVTSVTAG
+627 PGIPEGTLVTSVTTG

-655 TANIDLGQVI
+655 TANINLGQVI

-683 NHSVKTNRNYQVGV
+683 NNSVKTNRNYQVGV
-697 ILSDRYGRQS
+697 VLSDRYGRQS

-716 LITIGGNKFIGSTV
+716 LIIVDGNKFIGSTV
-730 YSPYIDS
+730 YSPYINS
-737 NVQPDEWR
+737 STQPDEWR

-759 EKNLSIGLPGVYN
+759 QKNLSIGLPGVYN
-772 GDPTSSDYNPL
+772 GDPTSGDYNPL

-808 AAYPNDTSLEVG
+808 AAYPNDTTLEVG

-828 SDNINKVPRDLNEVG
+828 SDNINKVPRDLAEVG
-843 PDQDQF
+843 PDQEQF

-866 SETLGNIGDSNLQ
+866 SETLTNIGDSNLQ
-879 YYPGRTFDFASTVAT
+879 YYPDRTFDFASTVAT

-901 NPQDPPAPNYFPQF
+901 NPQNPPAPNYFPQF

-934 QVADVNFTAVTAII
+934 QVADVNFTAVSGII
-948 AVTATTDTL
+948 AVTTTTDTL
-957 QLTSVSGESADIE
+957 KLTSVSGDSADIE

-982 DLVVSGSGFTSGNA
+982 DLVVSGSGFTTG
-996 AGQNWKVAGTGFTGT
+996 GFVREGTVGGTGFTGT
-1011 TVEFYNDV
+1011 TFELSAYGSGTGTVVPGLIVE
-1019 VGGNPPG
+1019 
-1026 SAAIVAGQTMDTQAG
+1026 TTTG
-1041 VPEGTVVLSVDT
+1041 VPEGTVVLNISGTFPNFEVEVNNVVQVT
-1053 NGGPPNNTIVEL
+1053 GGQSL
-1065 NNIVQLSGGTLVD
+1065 NFNEADS
-1078 FTEPSELVVS
+1078 LVVS
-1088 TAVPVTLG
+1088 IAVPVTLG

-1104 AAPGIQYLAVYE
+1104 TTPGIQYLAVYE

-1135 IKDINDVIIN
+1135 IQDINDVIIN
-1145 ENDGGSGAAGLSNWN
+1145 ENEGGSGAAGLSNWN

-1193 IDVPLALDSVVDDNG
+1193 IDVPLSLDSVFDANG
-1208 INVQTEYVFDP
+1208 INVQTEYTALGFAN
-1219 YPFPGPTVQQPV
+1219 PV
-1231 FSFEETSS
+1231 FSFEETSP
-1239 GSYEYMLKTADGFAS
+1239 GSYEYMLKTAPGFVAE
-1254 FIYYG
+1254 IYYG
-1259 ADEGARNFTLTFSA
+1259 TDEGARNFTLTFSA

-1298 SGNTSDVKVLNDQ
+1298 SGNSSGSRVLKDQ
-1311 TSVTEIKVYTGSD
+1311 TSVTTILVYTGGQN
-1324 DIGNGWDVTTT
+1324 IQAGWDVTTLDL
-1335 NTSYPLPA
+1335 SYPLPA
-1343 GLQTTGSNFTPPEDP
+1343 GLQTAGTAFTPPGNP
-1358 VLEFGVVNAV
+1358 LTAFGVVNAV
-1368 NNSNTFVTYN
+1368 SNSNTFVVYD
-1378 WASGIINV
+1378 WLDPIINPNY
-1386 DDLLYRATG
+1386 LLYRQTS
-1395 NNVGNVP
+1395 NVYGSVP
-1402 SGTYIESIQV
+1402 SGTYIVSKQA
-1412 DTPIAGQTTFTVSK
+1412 DTPVAGQITVTVSK
-1426 NITVPAYTSNPSA
+1426 NITVPAFTSNSSA
-1439 KLTFGSPGTLEV
+1439 LLQTGAPGQLEV
-1451 DQAVTVGEDQILN
+1451 SAAVTVGEGQLLN
-1464 VANTSELWDDCPLA
+1464 VVDSSEIWDDCPLA

-1484 TNVRYIGELK
+1484 TNVRHVGELK

-1502 SSDLLGNSKKSEDLT
+1502 STDTISNAKRAEDLT

-1531 EATTNY
+1531 EETLSPGY
-1537 FALENPGYS
+1537 FALENPGYAFFGS
-1546 FLGASAKIDLVN
+1546 AAKIDLVN

-1580 GDTVQCQAIVNTG
+1580 GDSVQCQAIVNTG
-1593 IVICKIQEW
+1593 LVICELQEW
-1602 TLNGVYSGSG
+1602 TLEGYYRNCSGNISTGVSYEGR
-1612 VPYTGKFIFV
+1612 FIFV
-1622 QVCDPNGALPPF
+1622 KVCDPNGGLIG
-1634 GTGINGWYCW
+1634 GTNVNGWYAW
-1644 IDGNQDS
+1644 LSGNQGGEFS
-1651 GDFPSWNNLISSNGS
+1651 SWQNLVSSNGS
-1666 NNIIIN
+1666 SNIIIN
-1672 PTSDG
+1672 PTGG
-1677 TGYANM
+1677 TGTGNM
-1683 STTGWTAKFTFLQ
+1683 ATQGWTAKFLDTATLK
-1696 DQNNPVPGGY
+1696 NV
-1706 TFYGLLTHIANNSAI
+1706 IATNQTI
-1721 TGGDLIGGGGPDRYQ
+1721 IGGCLVYGGNPDSYT
-1736 WTLTAGTDTN
+1736 WTLTAGTGTSV
-1746 TPLVPSTSNY
+1746 PLVPSTSNY
-1756 AFSIV
+1756 LFTTT

>member
-55 AADVGDHTGASG
+55 AADAGTHAGASG
-67 LNCIGQIV
+67 LNCIGQVV
-75 DDSTGIAYLFYTNHN
+75 DDSTGIAYLFYTNHK
-90 GNINYYNPSAK
+90 GNINYYDPSAD
-101 HFIIAFDSNTNTLTT
+101 HFIIAFNSNTNTLTT

-156 KASTI
+156 KASAI

-184 FSESEL
+184 FSESDL

-214 IKNNVTA
+214 IKDNVTA

-236 VPGPYGTTGATVS
+236 VPGPYGTTGAKVY
-249 YTTATNPPSI
+249 YTTSSVPPSI
-259 VEVAGVTVSSFTY
+259 IEVSGVTVDTFIY

-291 NDITQSIVFNA
+291 DDITQSIVFNA

-308 DYAGDPTYLQDKFV
+308 DYAGDPTYLEDKFV

-374 YRSSI
+374 FRSSI
-379 VSFMENKVDN
+379 VSFMENKVDS
-389 IELRIPLPFDNYELQ
+389 IQLRIPLPFYNYELQ
-404 DKLKVKSLEILYKES
+404 NKLKVKSLEILYKES
-419 DEPSVKVVDS
+419 DGPSVKVVDS
-429 IDIDT
+429 IDINT

-449 TTTLTVDN
+449 TTTLTVNN

-477 VVTVDNYVPDNPDE
+477 VVTVDDYVPDNPDE

-517 TDYYIYNYESK
+517 TDYYIYNYNCK
-528 KPFKTLPERDLIRV
+528 KPFKTLPEKDLIRV

-548 RAFAQEVSGNRVI
+548 KAFAQEVSGNRVI
-561 YGNFQNKHTA
+561 YGNFQNKHSA

-580 ITEKSEFSLNEV
+580 VTEKSEFNLNEV

-627 PGIPEGTLVTSVTAG
+627 PGIPEGTLVTSVTSG

-655 TANIDLGQVI
+655 TANINLGQVI

-697 ILSDRYGRQS
+697 VLSDRYGRQS

-716 LITIGGNKFIGSTV
+716 LITIGPDKFIGSTV
-730 YSPYIDS
+730 YSSYIDPS
-737 NVQPDEWR
+737 VQPDEWR

-808 AAYPNDTSLEVG
+808 AAYPNDTTLEVG

-828 SDNINKVPRDLNEVG
+828 SDNINKVPRDLAEVG
-843 PDQDQF
+843 PDQEQF

-934 QVADVNFTAVTAII
+934 QVANVNFTAVSGII

-957 QLTSVSGESADIE
+957 QLTSVSGQSADIE
-970 IGDKVVGPGFPD
+970 LGDKVVGPGFPD
-982 DLVVSGSGFTSGNA
+982 DLVVAGAGFTTG
-996 AGQNWKVAGTGFTGT
+996 GFVRQGTVGGTGFTGT
-1011 TVEFYNDV
+1011 TFELSSLSVDPDPIVPGLIVE
-1019 VGGNPPG
+1019 
-1026 SAAIVAGQTMDTQAG
+1026 TTTG
-1041 VPEGTVVLSVDT
+1041 VPEGTVVLNVSGSIPNLEIEVNNVVQVT
-1053 NGGPPNNTIVEL
+1053 GGQSL
-1065 NNIVQLSGGTLVD
+1065 D
-1078 FTEPSELVVS
+1078 FNEADSLVVS

-1104 AAPGIQYLAVYE
+1104 ETPGIQYLAVYE
-1116 TEPVQSLLDIFW
+1116 TEPVKSLLDIFW

-1145 ENDGGSGAAGLSNWN
+1145 ENEGGSGAAGLSNWN

-1193 IDVPLALDSVVDDNG
+1193 IDVPLALDSVIDDNG
-1208 INVQTEYVFDP
+1208 INVQTEYTAFGVAN
-1219 YPFPGPTVQQPV
+1219 PV

-1239 GSYEYMLKTADGFAS
+1239 GSYEYMLKTAAGFVAE
-1254 FIYYG
+1254 IYYG

-1298 SGNTSDVKVLNDQ
+1298 TGNTSDVNVLKDQ
-1311 TSVTEIKVYTGSD
+1311 TSVTDIKVYTGSE
-1324 DIGNGWDVTTT
+1324 DIGTGWDVTTLDV
-1335 NTSYPLPA
+1335 SYPLPA
-1343 GLQTTGSNFTPPEDP
+1343 GLQTTGTAFTPPGNP
-1358 VLEFGVVNAV
+1358 LTPFGVVNAV
-1368 NNSNTFVTYN
+1368 SNSNTFVVYS
-1378 WASGIINV
+1378 WASSYINI
-1386 DDLLYRATG
+1386 DDLLYRSTSNTFG
-1395 NNVGNVP
+1395 SVP
-1402 SGTYIESIQV
+1402 SGTYIVSKTA
-1412 DTPIAGQTTFTVSK
+1412 DTPVVDQTTVTVNN
-1426 NITVPAYTSNPSA
+1426 NITVPAFTSNSSA
-1439 KLTFGSPGTLEV
+1439 TLQTGTPGQLEV
-1451 DQAVTVGEDQILN
+1451 SAAVTVGEGQILN
-1464 VANTSELWDDCPLA
+1464 TANSSELWDDCPLA

-1502 SSDLLGNSKKSEDLT
+1502 SSDLLGNAKKSEDLT

-1531 EATTNY
+1531 EETLSPGY
-1537 FALENPGYS
+1537 FALENPGYA
-1546 FLGASAKIDLVN
+1546 FFNTAAKIDLVN

-1593 IVICKIQEW
+1593 LVICELQEW
-1602 TLNGVYSGSG
+1602 TLSGYYRDCSGNQSLGVSYEGR
-1612 VPYTGKFIFV
+1612 FIFV
-1622 QVCDPNGALPPF
+1622 RVCDPNGGLIG
-1634 GTGINGWYCW
+1634 GTNVNGWYAW
-1644 IDGNQDS
+1644 LSGNQGGEFS
-1651 GDFPSWNNLISSNGS
+1651 SWQNLVSSNGS
-1666 NNIIIN
+1666 SNIIIN
-1672 PTSDG
+1672 PTGGAG
-1677 TGYANM
+1677 TGNM
-1683 STTGWTAKFTFLQ
+1683 ATEGWTAKFLDTATLK
-1696 DQNNPVPGGY
+1696 NV
-1706 TFYGLLTHIANNSAI
+1706 IAANQTI
-1721 TGGDLIGGGGPDRYQ
+1721 IGGCLVYGGNPLAYT
-1736 WTLTAGTDTN
+1736 WTLTAGTGTSV
-1746 TPLVPSTSNY
+1746 PLVPSTSNY
-1756 AFSIV
+1756 LFTIV